1 MLKKL
6 ALITLSAALLGGCTL
21 GNVLKT
27 NNAAVDEKP
36 GSPVASV
43 APTMSPDTSLE
54 SMPKTTTGTD
64 DASLETD
71 VNSTTILDEDFSD
84 IK

>member
-27 NNAAVDEKP
+27 NNAAFDEKP
-36 GSPVASV
+36 GSPTSSA
-43 APTMSPDTSLE
+43 APTATPDTSLE
-54 SMPKTTTGTD
+54 SMPSTTTGTD

-71 VNSTTILDEDFSD
+71 INSTTILDEDFSD
-84 IK
+84 LN